1 MLWYSGD
8 HQGLWASCFISTSNY
23 FSSPEPTI
31 QLFKWALLITHCPIT
46 CDMSIHLFTCFS
58 TSKENCHKG
67 ISWGYMF
74 RVMWDM
80 LFVHAV
86 YQTVV
91 RVYQPLLI
99 KEKHFLKILFSIGF
113 MFIDQFFKLVQL
125 HWSEDS

>member
-58 TSKENCHKG
+58 TSKQNCHC
-67 ISWGYMF
+67 GYIM
-74 RVMWDM
+74 RLYVQGY
-80 LFVHAV
+80 VG
-86 YQTVV
+86 YVV
-91 RVYQPLLI
+91 CSCSVPNSCQSIPTTSDQG
-99 KEKHFLKILFSIGF
+99 KHFLKIPFSIGF